1 MFNKNSLTH
10 LRIPAGIT
18 ALIII
23 GLFFS
28 YKVVAQNNLITLSNT
43 FNNYHAYSIKE
54 KVFVHTDKNF
64 YLSGE
69 IIWLKIYNTD
79 AGFLKPLDISKVAY
93 VEIIDTANKPVLQA
107 KIALNNGEGK
117 GSLYVPQTLAS
128 GNYKLRAYT
137 NWMKNFDAAYFFEKN
152 ITIVNLQKSSPVV
165 IKDSTE
171 KFDIRFF
178 PEGGDLVNGLQSKVA
193 FKAFMKNGK
202 SFDFSGYLIDGTDT
216 LFQFAPTHS
225 GMGNFSFTPSYNHT
239 YKAFIQ
245 PAAGKAFTTEL
256 PLVYEKGY
264 VMRVMETGTDKIDV
278 VVETNTANASEVYL
292 LAHTRESVKVASSAP
307 LQNGKA
313 FFSFNR
319 SLLSEG
325 VSHFTIF
332 NAQRKPVCE
341 RLYFKRPLQ
350 NLGLTV
356 NADQSVYNSRS
367 KVSMNISYTNVY
379 PENDSASLSMSVYRL
394 DSLQTVDDNTIETYL
409 LLSSDLHGSTEDPG
423 YYFTAGY
430 KEANAAA
437 DNLMLTNGWRRFK
450 WNEVLSNQQPSFEFV
465 PEYNGHI
472 ITGKVINTKTGEPQ
486 SNVETFLS
494 VPGSLTQFNPSVSD
508 AKGLVKFEMKKFF
521 GGSSIV
527 AQPNTMIDS
536 LSRVEIND
544 PFSKKFSDKILPAFQ
559 KPISNP
565 NTLLDLSISMQVQNI
580 YAANKLKQFNFTDID
595 TSSFYV
601 NADFKYN
608 LDDYTRFTSL
618 EEVLREYVALV
629 NVSRRNGRVYFPVVN
644 EPANQFFYADPL
656 VLLDGVPVFN
666 FNKFLQ
672 FDPLKLKSLEV
683 VTKRYLLGNSI
694 FEGILNWKTYNSD
707 LANYEFDPNVLV
719 LDYEGLQMAREF
731 YAPVYDNEASLS
743 SHLPDFR
750 NVLQWSPDIKV
761 KNKEKKSLSFYTSD
775 LPGKYAVVIQGITS
789 NGVCGSK
796 VITFEVKK

>member
-1 MFNKNSLTH
+1 MFYKKYLSY
-10 LRIPAGIT
+10 LRLPAGCISL
-18 ALIII
+18 LIVC
-23 GLFFS
+23 LVFS
-28 YKVVAQNNLITLSNT
+28 CKAVAQNNLNTLNT
-43 FNNYHAYSIKE
+43 AFNYYHENSIKE
-54 KVFVHTDKNF
+54 KIFVHTDKNF

-79 AGFLKPLDISKVAY
+79 AGFHKPLDISKVAY
-93 VEIIDTANKPVLQA
+93 LEILDTANRPVLQA
-107 KIALNNGEGK
+107 KIALDNSEGK

-128 GNYKLRAYT
+128 GNYRLRAYT
-137 NWMKNFDAAYFFEKN
+137 NWMKNFDAVYFFEKN
-152 ITIVNLQKSSPVV
+152 VTIINLQKNSSAIV
-165 IKDSTE
+165 KDSTE

-193 FKAFMKNGK
+193 FKAVTKNGK
-202 SFDFSGYLIDGTDT
+202 SYDFKGYIIDGADT
-216 LFQFAPTHS
+216 LLQFTTAHA
-225 GMGNFSFTPSYNHT
+225 GMGNFSFMPLYNHT
-239 YKAFIQ
+239 YKAFVQ
-245 PAAGKAFTTEL
+245 PADGKPFTKEL

-264 VMRVMETGTDKIDV
+264 VMRVTETGAEKIEV
-278 VVETNTANASEVYL
+278 VVETNTSNSSEVYL
-292 LAHTRESVKVASSAP
+292 LAHTREAVKVANSAP

-313 FFSFNR
+313 VFSFNK
-319 SLLSEG
+319 SLLAEG
-325 VSHFTIF
+325 VSHLTVF
-332 NAQRKPVCE
+332 NMQKKPVCE
-341 RLYFKRPLQ
+341 RLYFKKPSQTLA
-350 NLGLTV
+350 LSV
-356 NADQSVYNSRS
+356 NADQPVYNSRS
-367 KVSMNISYTNVY
+367 KVTMDVSYSHARSA
-379 PENDSASLSMSVYRL
+379 NDSASLSMSVYRL
-394 DSLQTVDDNTIETYL
+394 DSLQTVDDNTIETYM
-409 LLSSDLHGSTEDPG
+409 LLSSDLPGSIEGPG
-423 YYFTAGY
+423 YYFTAND

-450 WNEVLSNQQPSFEFV
+450 WNDVLNNQQPVFEFI

-472 ITGKVINTKTGEPQ
+472 VTGKVVNTKTGEPQ
-486 SNVETFLS
+486 SNIETFLS
-494 VPGSLTQFNPSVSD
+494 VPGSLTVFNPSISD
-508 AKGLVKFEMKKFF
+508 ANGLVKFEMKKFF

-536 LSRVEIND
+536 ISRVEIND
-544 PFSKKFSDKILPAFQ
+544 PFSKNFSDKIVPAFQ
-559 KPISNP
+559 KPVSNP
-565 NTLLDLSISMQVQNI
+565 NTLLDQSISMQVQNI
-580 YAANKLKQFNFTDID
+580 YAGSKLKQFNFPDID

-601 NADFKYN
+601 NPDFKYN

-629 NVSRRNGRVYFPVVN
+629 NVTRRNGRVYFPVVN
-644 EPANQFFYADPL
+644 QPANQFFYADPL

-666 FNKFLQ
+666 FTKFLQ

-694 FEGILNWKTYNSD
+694 FEGILNWKTYNAD
-707 LANYEFDPNVLV
+707 LANYEFDPNVLL

-731 YAPVYDNEASLS
+731 YAPVYNNEASLL

-789 NGVCGSK
+789 SGLCGSK

>member
-1 MFNKNSLTH
+1 MFNKKFPVH
-10 LRIPAGIT
+10 LRLPAGIA
-18 ALIII
+18 ALLICMA
-23 GLFFS
+23 FAHNAA
-28 YKVVAQNNLITLSNT
+28 AQNDLNVLST
-43 FNNYHAYSIKE
+43 AFKNYHERSIKE
-54 KVFVHTDKNF
+54 KLFVHTDKNF
-64 YLSGE
+64 YITGE
-69 IIWLKIYNTD
+69 IIWLKIYTAD
-79 AGFLKPLDISKVAY
+79 AAFHKPLDLSKVAY
-93 VEIIDTANKPVLQA
+93 AEILDTANRPVLQA
-107 KIALNNGEGK
+107 KIALDSCAGK
-117 GSLYVPQTLAS
+117 GSLYIPQTLAS

-152 ITIVNLQKSSPVV
+152 ITIINLQKNVTAI

-178 PEGGDLVNGLQSKVA
+178 PEGGDLINGLQSKVA
-193 FKAFMKNGK
+193 FKAFTRNGK
-202 SFDFSGYLIDGTDT
+202 SYDFRGYLMDGTDT
-216 LFQFAPTHS
+216 LLQFTPAHG
-225 GMGNFSFTPSYNHT
+225 GMGNFSFTPSYHHT

-245 PAAGKAFTTEL
+245 PVTGKAFTTEL

-264 VMRVMETGTDKIDV
+264 VMRVTQTGADKIEV
-278 VVETNTANASEVYL
+278 LVETNTANSSEVYL
-292 LAHTRESVKVASSAP
+292 LAHSRESVKVAGSAP

-313 FFSFNR
+313 VFSFNR
-319 SLLSEG
+319 SLLAEG
-325 VSHFTIF
+325 VSHFTVF
-332 NAQRKPVCE
+332 NMQKKPVCE
-341 RLYFKRPLQ
+341 RLYFKIPVQTMALS
-350 NLGLTV
+350 V
-356 NADQSVYNSRS
+356 NADQQVYNSRS
-367 KVSMNISYTNVY
+367 RVNLDLSYADAVSINN
-379 PENDSASLSMSVYRL
+379 SANFSMSVYRL
-394 DSLQTVDDNTIETYL
+394 DSLQKVDDNTIEAYM
-409 LLSSDLHGSTEDPG
+409 LLSSDLPGSVEDPN
-423 YYFTAGY
+423 YYFSAND

-450 WNEVLSNQQPSFEFV
+450 WNEVLNNQPPVFEFV

-472 ITGKVINTKTGEPQ
+472 VTGKVVNIKTGEPQ
-486 SNVETFLS
+486 SNIETFLS
-494 VPGSLTQFNPSVSD
+494 VPGSLTGFNPSISN
-508 AKGLVKFEMKKFF
+508 AKGIVKFEMKKFF
-521 GGSSIV
+521 GGFSIV

-544 PFSKKFSDKILPAFQ
+544 PFSKNFSGRLLPVFQ
-559 KPISNP
+559 KPISYP
-565 NTLLDLSISMQVQNI
+565 NTLLDQSISMQVQNI
-580 YAANKLKQFNFTDID
+580 YAGNKLKQFSFPDID
-595 TSSFYV
+595 TSAFYV
-601 NADFKYN
+601 TPDFKYN

-629 NVSRRNGRVYFPVVN
+629 NVTRRNGRVYFPVVN
-644 EPANQFFYADPL
+644 QPANQFFYADPL

-694 FEGILNWKTYNSD
+694 FEGILNWKTYNAD

-761 KNKEKKSLSFYTSD
+761 KNKEKKALSFYTSD

-796 VITFEVKK
+796 VITFDVKK

>member
-1 MFNKNSLTH
+1 MFNKNFLTH
-10 LRIPAGIT
+10 LRLFAGFA
-18 ALIII
+18 ALLIVCI
-23 GLFFS
+23 FFS
-28 YKVVAQNNLITLSNT
+28 CKAAAQNNLTTLSNT
-43 FNNYHAYSIKE
+43 FNNYHANSIKE

-69 IIWLKIYNTD
+69 IIWFKIYNTD
-79 AGFLKPLDISKVAY
+79 GGFHKPLDISTVAY
-93 VEIIDTANKPVLQA
+93 VEILDTANKPILQA
-107 KIALNNGEGK
+107 KIALNKGEGK
-117 GSLYVPQTLAS
+117 GSFHVPQTLAS

-152 ITIVNLQKSSPVV
+152 ITLINLQKNTSAVT
-165 IKDSTE
+165 KDTTE
-171 KFDIRFF
+171 KYTIRFF
-178 PEGGDLVNGLQSKVA
+178 PEGGDLVGSLQSKVA
-193 FKAFMKNGK
+193 FKALTKNGK
-202 SFDFSGYLIDGTDT
+202 GYDFSGYVLDGTDT
-216 LFQFAPTHS
+216 LFQFSPTHG
-225 GMGNFSFTPSYNHT
+225 GMGNFIFTPLYNHT

-264 VMRVMETGTDKIDV
+264 IMRTTETGTDKIDV

-292 LAHTRESVKVASSAP
+292 LAHTRESVKVASSAT

-313 FFSFNR
+313 FFSFNK

-350 NLGLTV
+350 TFALSI
-356 NADQSVYNSRS
+356 NADQPLYNSRH
-367 KVSMNISYTNVY
+367 KVSMNISYTDAL
-379 PENDSASLSMSVYRL
+379 PGNDSASLSMSVYRL
-394 DSLQTVDDNTIETYL
+394 DSLQAVDDNTIETYM
-409 LLSSDLHGSTEDPG
+409 LLSSDLPGSVEDPG
-423 YYFTAGY
+423 YYFTAGD

-450 WNEVLSNQQPSFEFV
+450 WNEVLSNKQPVFEFV

-472 ITGKVINTKTGEPQ
+472 ITGTVINTKTGEPQ
-486 SNVETFLS
+486 SNIETFVS
-494 VPGSLTQFNPSVSD
+494 VPGSLTQFNPCISD
-508 AKGLVKFEMKKFF
+508 ATGLVKFEMKKFF

-536 LSRVEIND
+536 LSRIEIND

-580 YAANKLKQFNFTDID
+580 YAANKLKQFNFPHID

-601 NADFKYN
+601 NPDFRYL

-666 FNKFLQ
+666 FNKFLE

-694 FEGILNWKTYNSD
+694 FEGILNWKTYNAD
-707 LANYEFDPNVLV
+707 IANYTFDPNVLV
-719 LDYEGLQMAREF
+719 LDYEGLQMEREF

-789 NGVCGSK
+789 NGACGSK

>member
-1 MFNKNSLTH
+1 MFNKNFLIH
-10 LRIPAGIT
+10 LRLPVSFT
-18 ALIII
+18 AL
-23 GLFFS
+23 LFVCMSFP
-28 YKVVAQNNLITLSNT
+28 YKALAQNNLNALST
-43 FNNYHAYSIKE
+43 AFNHYHESSIKE
-54 KVFVHTDKNF
+54 KIFVHTDKNF
-64 YLSGE
+64 YLTGE
-69 IIWLKIYNTD
+69 IIWLKVYNTD
-79 AGFLKPLDISKVAY
+79 AGFHKPLNISKVAY
-93 VEIIDTANKPVLQA
+93 VEILDTANKPVLQA
-107 KIALNNGEGK
+107 KIALDNSEGK
-117 GSLYVPQTLAS
+117 GSLYVPQTLVS

-152 ITIVNLQKSSPVV
+152 ITLVNLQKNSTVV
-165 IKDSTE
+165 VKDSTE

-193 FKAFMKNGK
+193 FKAVTKNGK
-202 SFDFSGYLIDGTDT
+202 SFDFKGYIIDGSDT
-216 LFQFAPTHS
+216 LFQFEPTHS
-225 GMGNFSFTPSYNHT
+225 GMGNFSFTPSYNHI

-245 PAAGKAFTTEL
+245 PVEGKAFTIEL

-264 VMRVMETGTDKIDV
+264 VMQVTESGTDKLNI

-292 LAHTRESVKVASSAP
+292 LAHTGESVKVANSST

-313 FFSFNR
+313 VFSF
-319 SLLSEG
+319 SKSMLAEG

-332 NAQRKPVCE
+332 NMQKKPVCE
-341 RLYFKRPLQ
+341 RLYFKKPSQILA
-350 NLGLTV
+350 LSV
-356 NADQSVYNSRS
+356 NADHPVYNSRT
-367 KVSMNISYTNVY
+367 KVNMDISYADAFLA
-379 PENDSASLSMSVYRL
+379 NDAASLSMSVYRL
-394 DSLQTVDDNTIETYL
+394 DSLQTIDDNTIETYL
-409 LLSSDLHGSTEDPG
+409 LLSSDLHGSIEDPR
-423 YYFTAGY
+423 YYFTAND

-450 WNEVLSNQQPSFEFV
+450 WNDVLSNQQPVFEFI

-486 SNVETFLS
+486 SNIETFLS
-494 VPGSLTQFNPSVSD
+494 VPGSLTAFNPSISD

-544 PFSKKFSDKILPAFQ
+544 PFSKNFSDKIVPAFQ

-565 NTLLDLSISMQVQNI
+565 NTLLDQSISMQVQNI
-580 YAANKLKQFNFTDID
+580 YAANKLKQFNFPDID
-595 TSSFYV
+595 TSVFYV
-601 NADFKYN
+601 NPDFKYN

-629 NVSRRNGRVYFPVVN
+629 NVTRRNGRVFFPLVN
-644 EPANQFFYADPL
+644 QPANQFFYADPL

-666 FNKFLQ
+666 FNKFLE

-683 VTKRYLLGNSI
+683 VTRRYLLGNSI
-694 FEGILNWKTYNSD
+694 FEGILNWKTYKAD
-707 LANYEFDPNVLV
+707 LANYEFNPNVLV

-731 YAPVYDNEASLS
+731 YAPVYDNEASRS

-796 VITFEVKK
+796 VITFDVKK